1 MNVTRTLLVLLFLWI
16 GTALPATAS
25 KNEKAATSLAK
36 RIIPEVA
43 DKIRFEQLSENEK
56 KDFFELESLEGKIVI
71 RGNSA
76 NSMAVG
82 LNHYLKYY
90 CKTSILE
97 YLNDPVEL
105 WMHFLPFHRRS
116 ELRLVWTIASS

>member
-1 MNVTRTLLVLLFLWI
+1 MRIHIISTVLFLWMI
-16 GTALPATAS
+16 SLPATAN
-25 KNEKAATSLAK
+25 KNEKAATNLAK

-56 KDFFELESLEGKIVI
+56 KDFFELESLEGKIVV

-82 LNHYLKYY
+82 
-90 CKTSILE
+90 
-97 YLNDPVEL
+97 
-105 WMHFLPFHRRS
+105 
-116 ELRLVWTIASS
+116 

>member
-1 MNVTRTLLVLLFLWI
+1 M
-16 GTALPATAS
+16 
-25 KNEKAATSLAK
+25 
-36 RIIPEVA
+36 
-43 DKIRFEQLSENEK
+43 
-56 KDFFELESLEGKIVI
+56 EGKIVI

-105 WMHFLPFHRRS
+105 
-116 ELRLVWTIASS
+116 